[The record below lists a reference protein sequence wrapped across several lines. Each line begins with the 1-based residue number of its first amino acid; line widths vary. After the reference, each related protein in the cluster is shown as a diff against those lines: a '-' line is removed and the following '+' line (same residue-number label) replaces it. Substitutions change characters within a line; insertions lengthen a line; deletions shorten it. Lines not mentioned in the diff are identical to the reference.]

1 MFLKKCDFISP
12 PITLYFKG
20 ESSHVSI
27 YSGILSIITI
37 IIIIIA
43 SVYYIIE
50 FIHRKSPKAYFF
62 TRYVEDAGNF
72 PLNSTQMFHF
82 IQVTNPENNQII
94 PLDFQAFRIIG
105 FDDAYADDYMND
117 GEIAKVKNHWIYGNC
132 NNDSDTKGISYLITH
147 KYYEQSACIRKYY
160 DAAKKKYFNTEEEGF
175 RWPII
180 KKGCS
185 NPERTY
191 YGIIM
196 QRCDKASEF
205 IKAQGPE
212 CKSSSEIDVIIK
224 YSSLSFQIIDHYA
237 DMLNYEMPLT
247 KYFYELATGFLVNHY
262 LVQNLNFN
270 PASMLTHN
278 GIFFDNEVK
287 EEAYF
292 YTQNEKQSLNE
303 EDLNKDG
310 KSTNGCLIAIYFWM
324 QNTLQY
330 YERHY
335 DRAPDVLS
343 NIGGIS
349 SIVFQAVSIL
359 NLLVYNF
366 IVILD
371 TEEIALDSEQK
382 NNKNSKKVIKKTRIF
397 RKTSKLNSKKSY
409 QPGMQSINE
418 LQQQP
423 SSNYEEIRN
432 VETNYQK
439 EISNENKK
447 VKLKR
452 NSIYNFK
459 SNLDGNNMNDN
470 VQNSRGYFKRIN
482 QNYLDGN
489 YGQQRNTQ
497 REDTTKRIIKE
508 KNDKKDENE
517 NKPIEKQN
525 FNWCNYLGYLICCEK
540 TNKNIS
546 YYKEFRARLIS
557 EENIIQNYMDNYK
570 NNEYIKNKASNNIE
584 YNNIK
589 KD

>member
-37 IIIIIA
+37 IIVIIA
-43 SVYYIIE
+43 TVYYILE

-82 IQVTNPENNQII
+82 IQVTDPDSNQKI

-117 GEIAKVKNHWIYGNC
+117 GEIAKIKDHWIYGNC

-147 KYYEQSACIRKYY
+147 KYFEQSACIRKYY
-160 DAAKKKYFNTEEEGF
+160 DATKRKYFNTGEEGF
-175 RWPII
+175 RWPVI

-196 QRCDKASEF
+196 QRCDKATEF
-205 IKAQGPE
+205 IKEQGPE
-212 CKSSSEIDVIIK
+212 CKSSSEIELIIK
-224 YSSLSFQIIDHYA
+224 KSSLSFQIIDHYA

-262 LVQNLNFN
+262 HVQNLNFN

-287 EEAYF
+287 EEAYI
-292 YTQNEKQSLNE
+292 YTQNEKQTVTE
-303 EDLNKDG
+303 QELNKDG

-349 SIVFQAVSIL
+349 SIVFQVVSIL
-359 NLLVYNF
+359 NLLVHNF

-382 NNKNSKKVIKKTRIF
+382 NNKNSKKVIKNTRII

-452 NSIYNFK
+452 NSINNFK
-459 SNLDGNNMNDN
+459 SNLDGNNMMNN
-470 VQNSRGYFKRIN
+470 VQNSRGYFKSIN

-489 YGQQRNTQ
+489 YSQKRNTQ
-497 REDTTKRIIKE
+497 REDTTKRIIIEKKE
-508 KNDKKDENE
+508 KKDENE
-517 NKPIEKQN
+517 NENENDNKPLEKQN

-540 TNKNIS
+540 TNKNMS

-557 EENIIQNYMDNYK
+557 EENIIQNYMDAYK
-570 NNEYIKNKASNNIE
+570 NNEYIKNKVSNKVE
-584 YNNIK
+584 
-589 KD
+589 

>member
-310 KSTNGCLIAIYFWM
+310 KSTNGCVIAIYFWM

-570 NNEYIKNKASNNIE
+570 NNEYIKNKASKNIE

>member
-37 IIIIIA
+37 IIVIIA
-43 SVYYIIE
+43 TVYYILE

-82 IQVTNPENNQII
+82 IQMTDPDNNQKI

-117 GEIAKVKNHWIYGNC
+117 GEIAKIKNHWIYGNC

-147 KYYEQSACIRKYY
+147 KYFEQSACIRKYY
-160 DAAKKKYFNTEEEGF
+160 DASKRKYFNTGEEGF
-175 RWPII
+175 RWPVI

-191 YGIIM
+191 YGIIL
-196 QRCDKASEF
+196 QRCDKATEF
-205 IKAQGPE
+205 IKEQGPE
-212 CKSSSEIDVIIK
+212 CKSSSEIELIIK
-224 YSSLSFQIIDHYA
+224 KSSLSFQIIDHYA

-262 LVQNLNFN
+262 HVQNLNFN

-287 EEAYF
+287 EEAYI
-292 YTQNEKQSLNE
+292 YTQNEKQTVTE
-303 EDLNKDG
+303 QELNKDG

-349 SIVFQAVSIL
+349 SIVFQVVSIL
-359 NLLVYNF
+359 NLLVHNF

-382 NNKNSKKVIKKTRIF
+382 NNKNSKKVIKNTRII

-452 NSIYNFK
+452 NSINNFK
-459 SNLDGNNMNDN
+459 SNLDGNNMMNN
-470 VQNSRGYFKRIN
+470 VQNSRGYFKSIN

-489 YGQQRNTQ
+489 YGQKRNTQ
-497 REDTTKRIIKE
+497 REDTTKRIIIEKKE
-508 KNDKKDENE
+508 KKDENE
-517 NKPIEKQN
+517 NENENKPLEKQN

-540 TNKNIS
+540 TNKNMS

-557 EENIIQNYMDNYK
+557 EENIIQNYMDAYK
-570 NNEYIKNKASNNIE
+570 NNEYIKNKVSNKVE
-584 YNNIK
+584 
-589 KD
+589 

>member
-570 NNEYIKNKASNNIE
+570 NNEYIKNKASKNIE

>member
-37 IIIIIA
+37 IIVIIA
-43 SVYYIIE
+43 TVYYILE

-82 IQVTNPENNQII
+82 IQMTDPDNNQKI

-105 FDDAYADDYMND
+105 FDDVYADDYMND
-117 GEIAKVKNHWIYGNC
+117 GEIAKIKNHWIYGNC

-147 KYYEQSACIRKYY
+147 KYFEQSACIRKYY
-160 DAAKKKYFNTEEEGF
+160 DAAKRKYFNTGEEGF
-175 RWPII
+175 RWPVI

-196 QRCDKASEF
+196 QRCDKATEF
-205 IKAQGPE
+205 IKEQGPE
-212 CKSSSEIDVIIK
+212 CKSSSEIELIIK
-224 YSSLSFQIIDHYA
+224 KSSLSFQIIDHYA

-262 LVQNLNFN
+262 HVQNLNFN

-287 EEAYF
+287 EEAYI
-292 YTQNEKQSLNE
+292 YTQNEKQTVTE
-303 EDLNKDG
+303 QELNKDG

-349 SIVFQAVSIL
+349 SIVFQVVSIL
-359 NLLVYNF
+359 NLLVHNF

-397 RKTSKLNSKKSY
+397 RKAKTSKLNSKKPY

-418 LQQQP
+418 LKQQP

-452 NSIYNFK
+452 NSINNFK
-459 SNLDGNNMNDN
+459 SNLDGNNMMNN
-470 VQNSRGYFKRIN
+470 VQNSRGYFKSIN

-489 YGQQRNTQ
+489 YSQKRNTQ
-497 REDTTKRIIKE
+497 REDTTKRIIIEKKE
-508 KNDKKDENE
+508 KKDENE
-517 NKPIEKQN
+517 NENENKPLEKQN

-540 TNKNIS
+540 TNKNMS

-557 EENIIQNYMDNYK
+557 EENIIQNYMDAYK
-570 NNEYIKNKASNNIE
+570 NNEYIKNKVSNKVE
-584 YNNIK
+584 
-589 KD
+589 

>member
-1 MFLKKCDFISP
+1 MS
-12 PITLYFKG
+12 
-20 ESSHVSI
+20 
-27 YSGILSIITI
+27 
-37 IIIIIA
+37 
-43 SVYYIIE
+43 
-50 FIHRKSPKAYFF
+50 
-62 TRYVEDAGNF
+62 
-72 PLNSTQMFHF
+72 
-82 IQVTNPENNQII
+82 
-94 PLDFQAFRIIG
+94 
-105 FDDAYADDYMND
+105 D
-117 GEIAKVKNHWIYGNC
+117 GEIAKIKDHWIYGNC
-132 NNDSDTKGISYLITH
+132 NNNSDTKGISYLITQ

-160 DAAKKKYFNTEEEGF
+160 DATKKKYFNTEEEGF
-175 RWPII
+175 RWPVI

-196 QRCDKASEF
+196 QRCDKATEF
-205 IKAQGPE
+205 IKEQGPE
-212 CKSSSEIDVIIK
+212 CKSSSEIELIIK
-224 YSSLSFQIIDHYA
+224 KSSLSFQIIDHYA

-262 LVQNLNFN
+262 HVQNLNFN

-287 EEAYF
+287 EEAYI
-292 YTQNEKQSLNE
+292 YTQNEKQTVTE
-303 EDLNKDG
+303 QELNKDG

-349 SIVFQAVSIL
+349 SIVFQVVSIL
-359 NLLVYNF
+359 NLLVHNF

-382 NNKNSKKVIKKTRIF
+382 NNKNSKKVIKNTRII

-452 NSIYNFK
+452 NSINNFK
-459 SNLDGNNMNDN
+459 SNLDGNNMMNN
-470 VQNSRGYFKRIN
+470 VQNSRGYFKSIN

-489 YGQQRNTQ
+489 YGQKRNTQ
-497 REDTTKRIIKE
+497 REDTTKRIIIEKKE
-508 KNDKKDENE
+508 KKDENE
-517 NKPIEKQN
+517 NENKPLEKQN

-540 TNKNIS
+540 TNKNMS

-557 EENIIQNYMDNYK
+557 EENIIQNYMDVYK
-570 NNEYIKNKASNNIE
+570 NNEYIKNKVSNKVE
-584 YNNIK
+584 
-589 KD
+589 

>member
-94 PLDFQAFRIIG
+94 PLDFQAIRIIG

-132 NNDSDTKGISYLITH
+132 NNDSDTKGISYLIKH

-160 DAAKKKYFNTEEEGF
+160 DAVKKKYFNTGEEGF
-175 RWPII
+175 RWPVI

-196 QRCDKASEF
+196 QRCDKASDF

-452 NSIYNFK
+452 NNIYNFK

-470 VQNSRGYFKRIN
+470 VQNSRGYYKRIN

-508 KNDKKDENE
+508 KNNKKDENE

-570 NNEYIKNKASNNIE
+570 NNPFKYVNSIYKLVTI
-584 YNNIK
+584 
-589 KD
+589 

>member
-37 IIIIIA
+37 IIVIIA
-43 SVYYIIE
+43 TVYYILE
-50 FIHRKSPKAYFF
+50 FIHRQSPKAYFF
-62 TRYVEDAGNF
+62 TRYVEDAGEF

-82 IQVTNPENNQII
+82 IQVTDPDNNQKI

-117 GEIAKVKNHWIYGNC
+117 GEIAKIKDHWIYGNC

-147 KYYEQSACIRKYY
+147 KYFEQSACIRKYY
-160 DAAKKKYFNTEEEGF
+160 DASKRKYFNTGEEGF
-175 RWPII
+175 RWPVI

-196 QRCDKASEF
+196 QRCDKATEF
-205 IKAQGPE
+205 IKEQGPE
-212 CKSSSEIDVIIK
+212 CKSSSEIELIIK
-224 YSSLSFQIIDHYA
+224 KSSLSFQIIDHYA

-262 LVQNLNFN
+262 HVQNLNFN

-287 EEAYF
+287 EEAYI
-292 YTQNEKQSLNE
+292 YTQNEKQTVTE
-303 EDLNKDG
+303 QELNKDG

-349 SIVFQAVSIL
+349 SIVFQVVSIL
-359 NLLVYNF
+359 NLLVHNF

-382 NNKNSKKVIKKTRIF
+382 NNKNSKKVIKNTRII

-452 NSIYNFK
+452 NSINNFK
-459 SNLDGNNMNDN
+459 SNLDGNNMMNN
-470 VQNSRGYFKRIN
+470 VQNSRGYFKSIN

-489 YGQQRNTQ
+489 YGQKRNTQ
-497 REDTTKRIIKE
+497 REDTTKRIIIEKKE
-508 KNDKKDENE
+508 KKDENE
-517 NKPIEKQN
+517 NKPLEKQN

-540 TNKNIS
+540 TNKNMS

-557 EENIIQNYMDNYK
+557 EENIIQNYMDAYK
-570 NNEYIKNKASNNIE
+570 NNEYIKNKVSNKVE
-584 YNNIK
+584 
-589 KD
+589 